1 MRSRSPHKVI
11 LGLSLIA
18 VMTLSSSCAT
28 EELERYRETM
38 KAVNET
44 LDTANKGMETAE
56 RGAKTVKCIRDSAM
70 CLAKGK

>member
-28 EELERYRETM
+28 EELQRFRETM
-38 KAVNET
+38 DVAF
-44 LDTANKGMETAE
+44 DTAKKGMETAE
-56 RGAKTVKCIRDSAM
+56 QGAKTAECIKDRAKCPAQHN
-70 CLAKGK
+70 